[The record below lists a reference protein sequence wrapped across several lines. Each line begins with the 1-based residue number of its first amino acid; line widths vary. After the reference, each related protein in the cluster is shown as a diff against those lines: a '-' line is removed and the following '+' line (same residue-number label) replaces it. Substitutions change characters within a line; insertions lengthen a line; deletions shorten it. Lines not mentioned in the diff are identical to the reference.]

1 MRVKFGLAID
11 FWNPHKPLHKV
22 LDDYGSLL
30 ALAERYGFDSIFAG
44 ENRPVVPETGHVPS
58 PLLILAALANRTRL
72 RLGTGVTLLPI
83 WQPLRLA
90 YDGALLDQLS
100 QGRLVLGV
108 GNGSPATLRRF
119 GIPPEET
126 ATRVDEALALLKRAW
141 SGADGFE
148 GQHFSYKGIVYP
160 GPVQAGGPPIL
171 VGGTVPRSVRRATDM
186 ADGWIGATQF
196 HYQLIKKLAGL
207 YWQRLADQGK
217 DAARGTVAINRT
229 CFVAESDSTARAEG
243 KAYVSQVLNFYGRM
257 GLITDDSGQALD
269 HQQDL
274 FERVGAEIYI
284 VGSPATC
291 RQTVEMYAAAGVNH
305 INFRVTMGNMP
316 LAMAERTVELLGREV
331 LPHFKT

>member
-11 FWNPHKPLHKV
+11 FWNPNKPLNQA
-22 LDDYGSLL
+22 LDDYGRLF
-30 ALAERYGFDSIFAG
+30 AIAERYGFDSIFAG

-58 PLLILAALANRTRL
+58 PLLILAAIANRTSL
-72 RLGTGVTLLPI
+72 RLGTGVTLLPV

-108 GNGSPATLRRF
+108 GNGSPQTLLRF
-119 GIPPEET
+119 GIPPAET
-126 ATRVDEALALLKRAW
+126 AARVDEALALLKRAW

-160 GPVQAGGPPIL
+160 GPVQPGGPPIL
-171 VGGTVPRSVRRATDM
+171 IGGTVPRAVRRATDM

-207 YWQRLADQGK
+207 YWERLASQGK
-217 DAARGTVAINRT
+217 DPAGGTVAINRT
-229 CFVAESDSTARAEG
+229 CFVAESDSKARAEG
-243 KAYVSQVLNFYGRM
+243 KPYVSQILGFYGRM
-257 GLITDDSGQALD
+257 GLITDSDGTALD
-269 HQQDL
+269 HKLDL
-274 FERVGAEIYI
+274 FERVGPEIYV

-291 RQTVEMYAAAGVNH
+291 RQTIEMYAAAGVNH
-305 INFRVTMGNMP
+305 INMRVTMGNMP
-316 LAMAERTVELLGREV
+316 LEMAERTVELLGREV
-331 LPHFKT
+331 LPHFNA

>member
-1 MRVKFGLAID
+1 MVKFGLAID
-11 FWNPHKPLHKV
+11 FWNPHKPLPQV
-22 LDDYGSLL
+22 LDDYGRLF
-30 ALAERYGFDSIFAG
+30 AIAERYGFDAIFAG

-58 PLLILAALANRTRL
+58 PLLILAALTNRTRL

-90 YDGALLDQLS
+90 YEGALLDQLS

-108 GNGSPATLRRF
+108 GNGSPATLQRF
-119 GIPPEET
+119 GIPPAET
-126 ATRVDEALALLKRAW
+126 AERVDEALALLKHAW

-160 GPVQAGGPPIL
+160 GPVQTGGPPIL

-196 HYQLIKKLAGL
+196 HYQLIKKLAAL
-207 YWQRLADQGK
+207 YWERLATQGK
-217 DAARGTVAINRT
+217 DAAHGTVAINRT
-229 CFVAESDSTARAEG
+229 CFVAESDRAARAEG
-243 KAYVSQVLNFYGRM
+243 KEYVSQVLNFYGRM
-257 GLITDDSGQALD
+257 GLITDDNGQALD
-269 HQQDL
+269 HNQDL

-305 INFRVTMGNMP
+305 INCRVTMGNMP
-316 LAMAERTVELLGREV
+316 LEMAERTVELLGKEV
-331 LPHFKT
+331 LPHFNS